1 MLIIRYAGRGFD
13 SPQLHQF
20 KENVMI
26 VELGIIF
33 AVYAIILAFT
43 LASWICETALKYIL
57 KYLKLE

>member
-20 KENVMI
+20 RRNKMI

-33 AVYAIILAFT
+33 AVYAIILAFA
-43 LASWICETALKYIL
+43 LVGWIFETALTYIANIGD
-57 KYLKLE
+57 